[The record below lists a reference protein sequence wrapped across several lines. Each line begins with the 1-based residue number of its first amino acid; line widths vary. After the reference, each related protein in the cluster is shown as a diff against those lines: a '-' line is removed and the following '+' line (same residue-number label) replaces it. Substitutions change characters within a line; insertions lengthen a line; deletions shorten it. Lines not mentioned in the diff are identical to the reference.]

1 MLAGISGDISLSGE
15 HTRLTPSGHLEI
27 EIEVPTELT
36 DSQKLPSGNADSDE
50 EEWET
55 VGPEGGEGGPSPD
68 TSFSTGKNW
77 RERMSNR
84 QAC

>member
-1 MLAGISGDISLSGE
+1 MHLHLAGVSGDISLSGE

-36 DSQKLPSGNADSDE
+36 DSQRLPSGNADSDE

-55 VGPEGGEGGPSPD
+55 VGEEGGPSPE

-84 QAC
+84 QG